1 MLMFKI
7 TKLTFHFILKVVM
20 VAVAACIGLY
30 AGFAK
35 SGAELSIK
43 DAHAFPY
50 FLPQTK
56 TLVCKCPRT
65 RDIKNNT

>member
-1 MLMFKI
+1 
-7 TKLTFHFILKVVM
+7 M

-50 FLPQTK
+50 FSPQTK
-56 TLVCKCPRT
+56 TLVCKCHRT
-65 RDIKNNT
+65 RDIQNNT

>member
-1 MLMFKI
+1 MIKI

-20 VAVAACIGLY
+20 VAIAACIGLY

-43 DAHAFPY
+43 DSHAFPY
-50 FLPQTK
+50 FSSPTK

-65 RDIKNNT
+65 RDIKHNT